1 MTSSNQEVGPAATPG
16 LQIYDSAARPH
27 PLLEELQELVRYRD
41 LVFQWSRRN
50 IQLRYKRSVLGV
62 LWTLL
67 EPLML
72 MTILAVVFADA
83 FGDLIPDFPIY
94 LLSGLVLFDFFSR
107 STLQIVEEIIA
118 SQSLAERIHVPR
130 SAFAVAAIFTYLVNW
145 VIAHLPLIGL
155 AMWFDRPLG
164 TALLT
169 VPAGMLLTALFALGL
184 GLVVATLGAFFHD
197 IRLTYQVL
205 LTGWFYATPIIYSLA
220 IVPAARRPLF
230 ELNPLLHLCELVRS
244 PVYDGT
250 VAAAHHWWI
259 ALAVSLSMLAAGWAV
274 FTRWRNAFD
283 YRS

>member
-1 MTSSNQEVGPAATPG
+1 MSSEYDEASAGSVSVEV
-16 LQIYDSAARPH
+16 YDSAQRPH
-27 PLLEELQELVRYRD
+27 PFIEELQELLRFRD
-41 LVFQWSRRN
+41 LVVQWSRRN

-72 MTILAVVFADA
+72 MTILALVFSNA
-83 FGDLIPDFPIY
+83 FGDLIPDFPVY

-130 SAFAVAAIFTYLVNW
+130 SAFAVAAVVTYLVNW
-145 VIAHLPLIGL
+145 LIAHIPLIGL
-155 AMWFDRPLG
+155 ALVFGRDVNASLLTIPLG
-164 TALLT
+164 MA
-169 VPAGMLLTALFALGL
+169 LTAIFALGL
-184 GLVVATLGAFFHD
+184 GLIVATMGAFFLD

-205 LTGWFYATPIIYSLA
+205 LTGWFYATPIIYSLS
-220 IVPAARRPLF
+220 IVPESRHWAFR
-230 ELNPLLHLCELVRS
+230 LNPMLHLVELVRK
-244 PVYDGT
+244 PIYDGV
-250 VAAAHHWWI
+250 VAPAEHWLV
-259 ALAVSLSMLAAGWAV
+259 ATGVSLAMLVIGWAV